1 MVIFLSEAARYTLKA
16 FLTHLP
22 KNNMLHSSISTL
34 YFLHLF
40 MSILQSIPV
49 PFLDSKLDVFSHVPA
64 KKEPKD
70 EKNEWVYFW

>member
-1 MVIFLSEAARYTLKA
+1 MEIFLSEAARYTLKA
-16 FLTHLP
+16 YLTHLP

-49 PFLDSKLDVFSHVPA
+49 PFLDS
-64 KKEPKD
+64 
-70 EKNEWVYFW
+70 